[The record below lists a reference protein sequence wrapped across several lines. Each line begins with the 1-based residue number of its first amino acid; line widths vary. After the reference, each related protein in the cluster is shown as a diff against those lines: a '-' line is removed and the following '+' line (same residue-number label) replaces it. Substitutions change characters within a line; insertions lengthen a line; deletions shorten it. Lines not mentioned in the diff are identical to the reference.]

1 MALLKRRRRKIHG
14 KKNLSPIHSKRYTH
28 TRESVLFPLSQSS
41 IRLYDSRE
49 EEEKK
54 KTREMMLR
62 RAAQRFEARRRRWK
76 CAPRFGN
83 TAVHQSLFFS
93 TEDTLDD
100 QRADRRGQWRRE
112 LLEEEIS
119 AEEHGENAENKP
131 AHLEAKAARLREDAI
146 AAEDAAE
153 TARKRIERHRRQRTR
168 ELENRAKELREEAKD
183 LDRRA
188 HALRNDDEEKTFRGT
203 S

>member
-1 MALLKRRRRKIHG
+1 
-14 KKNLSPIHSKRYTH
+14 
-28 TRESVLFPLSQSS
+28 
-41 IRLYDSRE
+41 
-49 EEEKK
+49 
-54 KTREMMLR
+54 MLR

-83 TAVHQSLFFS
+83 TAVVHQSLFFS

-100 QRADRRGQWRRE
+100 DQRALDRRGQWREE

-188 HALRNDDEEKTFRGT
+188 PRSETTTTRRRRFEGRRSTLEEETLAAFLEMEREARASERTARDERRGDET
-203 S
+203 DRETDL

>member
-1 MALLKRRRRKIHG
+1 
-14 KKNLSPIHSKRYTH
+14 
-28 TRESVLFPLSQSS
+28 
-41 IRLYDSRE
+41 
-49 EEEKK
+49 
-54 KTREMMLR
+54 MMLR

-76 CAPRFGN
+76 CARFGN

-100 QRADRRGQWRRE
+100 DQRALDRRGQWREE

-188 HALRNDDEEKTFRGT
+188 HALRNDDDEEKTFRGT

>member
-1 MALLKRRRRKIHG
+1 
-14 KKNLSPIHSKRYTH
+14 
-28 TRESVLFPLSQSS
+28 VLFPLSQSS

-83 TAVHQSLFFS
+83 TAVVHQSLFFS

-100 QRADRRGQWRRE
+100 DQRALDRRGQWREE

-168 ELENRAKELREEAKD
+168 ELENRAKELREEARD

-188 HALRNDDEEKTFRGT
+188 CALRNDDEEKFRGT
-203 S
+203 YSRGGDGGFPRDGV

>member
-1 MALLKRRRRKIHG
+1 MALKRRRRKIHG
-14 KKNLSPIHSKRYTH
+14 KKNSLQYSKRYT
-28 TRESVLFPLSQSS
+28 RVFPSRS
-41 IRLYDSRE
+41 ILLLARRR
-49 EEEKK
+49 K
-54 KTREMMLR
+54 RRHMLR
-62 RAAQRFEARRRRWK
+62 RAAQREARRRRWK
-76 CAPRFGN
+76 CARFGN
-83 TAVHQSLFFS
+83 KAVHQSLFFS

-100 QRADRRGQWRRE
+100 QRALDRRGQWRDE

-168 ELENRAKELREEAKD
+168 ELENRAKELREEARD

-188 HALRNDDEEKTFRGT
+188 HALRNDDEEKFRGT
-203 S
+203 YSRGDGSFPRDDGV

>member
-1 MALLKRRRRKIHG
+1 
-14 KKNLSPIHSKRYTH
+14 
-28 TRESVLFPLSQSS
+28 
-41 IRLYDSRE
+41 
-49 EEEKK
+49 
-54 KTREMMLR
+54 MMLR

-83 TAVHQSLFFS
+83 TAVVHQSLFFS

-188 HALRNDDEEKTFRGT
+188 HALRNDDDEDKTFRGT

>member
-1 MALLKRRRRKIHG
+1 
-14 KKNLSPIHSKRYTH
+14 
-28 TRESVLFPLSQSS
+28 
-41 IRLYDSRE
+41 
-49 EEEKK
+49 
-54 KTREMMLR
+54 MLR
-62 RAAQRFEARRRRWK
+62 RAAQREARRRRWK
-76 CAPRFGN
+76 TTRSFAN
-83 TAVHQSLFFS
+83 
-93 TEDTLDD
+93 TLDD
-100 QRADRRGQWRRE
+100 QRADRRQWRDE